1 MAEVLVLVDH
11 ADGEVKKVTADGSGS
26 VSIKRLTDDGYQV
39 VEASTPAV
47 VSVVEKINEPRY
59 PSFKGI
65 MAAKKKP
72 VESYS
77 LADLGVDA
85 GDVGL
90 GGAWSKVESFEAAPP
105 RSAGTVVTG
114 EAGDPGA
121 LADKLVDFL
130 ASKKFV

>member
-1 MAEVLVLVDH
+1 
-11 ADGEVKKVTADGSGS
+11 
-26 VSIKRLTDDGYQV
+26 V

-72 VESYS
+72 VETYG

-85 GDVGL
+85 GEVGTA
-90 GGAWSKVESFEAAPP
+90 GAWSKVESFEAAPP
-105 RSAGTVVTG
+105 RQAGTVVADEG
-114 EAGDPGA
+114 EG
-121 LADKLVDFL
+121 ADKLLEFL